1 MSTNLNSSR
10 SNVYSVGLGKHPTP
24 GAGLA
29 AGGTAILHF
38 SWQDAEGLMAAHGQV
53 MQQIVADFPLDPREQ
68 AVTTVQ
74 NQAAV
79 KNGFTRVSF
88 TNARIMSV
96 QNIGGGAA
104 EVMVHY
110 LNANA
115 GPRIPG
121 AAFTTSKS
129 GIKTRVS
136 TTPDMAFKA
145 SSSGGPMAS
154 AAFNTSKSGIK
165 TVPIVGEAASM
176 QALTPGV
183 APGPVQL
190 AGAATYNIGKVQ
202 QS

>member
-1 MSTNLNSSR
+1 MGATNG
-10 SNVYSVGLGKHPTP
+10 VGGVDVGLGKHPNP
-24 GAGLA
+24 SDGLA

-38 SWQDAEGLMAAHGQV
+38 SWLDAGALMGAHGQV
-53 MQQIVADFPLDPREQ
+53 LQQIVADFPLDPSEQ
-68 AVTTVQ
+68 AATTVQ

-110 LNANA
+110 LNAHA
-115 GPRIPG
+115 GPLLPG
-121 AAFTTSKS
+121 ATFTTSRS

-145 SSSGGPMAS
+145 GSTGSSLPSI
-154 AAFNTSKSGIK
+154 AFSTSKSGIK
-165 TVPIVGEAASM
+165 TVSIAGEVASM

-183 APGPVQL
+183 SSRAVSTKGIS
-190 AGAATYNIGKVQ
+190 GI
-202 QS
+202 